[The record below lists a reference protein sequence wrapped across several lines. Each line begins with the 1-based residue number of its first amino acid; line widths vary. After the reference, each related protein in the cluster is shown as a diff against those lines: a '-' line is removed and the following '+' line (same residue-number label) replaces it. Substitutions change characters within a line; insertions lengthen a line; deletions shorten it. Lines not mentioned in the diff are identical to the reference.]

1 MLVQHGNALV
11 KTGRKNNI
19 SWPRIKNESLKLNGH
34 DVLLKHS
41 QNMFTY
47 MDQQVLHKF
56 EVISEKV
63 RCTNY

>member
-19 SWPRIKNESLKLNGH
+19 SWPQIKNESLKLNGH

-41 QNMFTY
+41 QNMFGSTG
-47 MDQQVLHKF
+47 F
-56 EVISEKV
+56 A
-63 RCTNY
+63 